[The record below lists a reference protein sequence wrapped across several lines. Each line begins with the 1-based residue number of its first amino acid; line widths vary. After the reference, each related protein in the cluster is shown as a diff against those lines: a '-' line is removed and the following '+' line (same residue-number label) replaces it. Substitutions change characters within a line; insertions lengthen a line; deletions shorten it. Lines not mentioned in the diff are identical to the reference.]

1 MHKAASIG
9 KGPISSSAAEVI
21 LPMAGGDVC
30 MELKAVSITRGLVCQ
45 FDVVFGIDCTFSLAS
60 AEIRL
65 IPP

>member
-30 MELKAVSITRGLVCQ
+30 IELKAVSITRGLVCQ
-45 FDVVFGIDCTFSLAS
+45 FDVVFKKGSGHAAYLVSLS
-60 AEIRL
+60 
-65 IPP
+65 